1 MTRYVENAEEAV
13 LAAAKELLDKGLVE
27 GTAGNLSA
35 RREDGSI
42 VMTPSS
48 VDYKDMTLDDLCIV
62 DLDGEIISAK
72 EGRMPT
78 SEKALHLACFKHF
91 DDVGAVIHSHAV
103 HASMFAVARKP
114 IPPCIDEFTIF
125 VGGEVRVAEYGPSAS
140 DELAE
145 HAVAAL
151 EDRGAVLL
159 ANHGMVAVGPSP
171 AKALH
176 ITALVERTA
185 QIVWGAHALGPIHSL
200 PEKVNRNFG
209 NVYKY
214 LRENPM

>member
-1 MTRYVENAEEAV
+1 MTRYVDNAEEAV

-48 VDYKDMTLDDLCIV
+48 VDYEEMTLDDLCIV
-62 DLDGEIISAK
+62 DLDGEIIQAK
-72 EGRMPT
+72 EGLYPT

-125 VGGEVRVAEYGPSAS
+125 VGGEVRVAEYGPSAT

-159 ANHGMVAVGPSP
+159 ANHGMVAIGPSP

-185 QIVWGAHALGPIHSL
+185 QIVWGAHALGPIHPL

-214 LRENPM
+214 LRENP

>member
-1 MTRYVENAEEAV
+1 MTRYVDNAEEAV

-48 VDYKDMTLDDLCIV
+48 VDYEEMTLDDLCIV
-62 DLDGEIISAK
+62 DLDGEIIQAK
-72 EGRMPT
+72 EGRYPT

-125 VGGEVRVAEYGPSAS
+125 VGGEVRVAEYGPSAT

-159 ANHGMVAVGPSP
+159 ANHGMVAIGPSP

-185 QIVWGAHALGPIHSL
+185 QIVWGAHALGPIHPL
-200 PEKVNRNFG
+200 PEKVNRNFS

-214 LRENPM
+214 LRENP